1 MGIISGLLEIVA
13 DVLDPEKPA
22 TPGHDMGCSCS
33 ECERNRLKEYTT
45 NHDGAIVEKTP
56 SRFEWE

>member
-1 MGIISGLLEIVA
+1 MGIISGFLEIIA

-22 TPGHDMGCSCS
+22 TPGHDMGCTCS
-33 ECERNRLKEYTT
+33 ECTVNSTKEYTI
-45 NHDGAIVEKTP
+45 NNDGAVVEKTP